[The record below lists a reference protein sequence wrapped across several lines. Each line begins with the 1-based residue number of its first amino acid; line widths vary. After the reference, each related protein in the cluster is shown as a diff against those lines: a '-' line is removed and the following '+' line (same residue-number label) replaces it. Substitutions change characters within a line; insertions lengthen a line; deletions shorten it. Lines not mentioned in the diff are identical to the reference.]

1 MDATAQML
9 ATLGMVLGTVS
20 YALLVRRR
28 ADDRRRQ
35 RVVEATGL
43 LGLVRVMLAEDPV
56 PGAG

>member
-9 ATLGMVLGTVS
+9 AALGIVLGTVD

-28 ADDRRRQ
+28 AGDRRRQ
-35 RVVEATGL
+35 RLAEATGL

-56 PGAG
+56 PGAS